1 MQTMFTVVGDRTHRL
16 EMPPCSELIMPGIR
30 WGAFDA
36 LFTAAYWCGQAWQAS
51 LHGQFRSLRLGRSLA
66 EETTACL
73 LGGYG
78 MKAELG
84 LAAFRRL
91 RDRALLNGSAGAA
104 EIERHLAEPFSVGGR
119 PMHYRFPRQKAV
131 YLAGCLDGL
140 GRIDEE
146 DLGDIELRKALMA
159 LPGIGPKTA
168 SWIVRNHRGS
178 DDVAVLDVH
187 ILRAGQMLGLF
198 AAHETP
204 QRDYLAMEGRFIRF
218 ASAVNAPA
226 SLLDALVWQYMRL
239 LRYA

>member
-16 EMPPCSELIMPGIR
+16 DMPPSDSLVMPGIP
-30 WGAFDA
+30 WGSFDT
-36 LFTAAYWCGQAWQAS
+36 LFTAAYWCGQAWQAR
-51 LHGQFRSLRLGRSLA
+51 LHDHFRSLRLGRTLV

-78 MKAELG
+78 MRAELG

-91 RDRALLNGSAGAA
+91 RDRSLLDGTATAA
-104 EIERHLAEPFSVGGR
+104 EIERHLAEPFLVDGKDVR
-119 PMHYRFPRQKAV
+119 YRFPRQKAV

-140 GRIDEE
+140 GRIDEAV
-146 DLGDIELRKALMA
+146 LGDVELRRALMG

-187 ILRAGQMLGLF
+187 ILRAGQLLGLF
-198 AAHETP
+198 AVHETP
-204 QRDYLAMEGRFIRF
+204 QRDYLALEMRFIRF
-218 ASAVNAPA
+218 AAAVNAPA